1 MEYTFFFS
9 FENYIEYNFRLFET
23 SIYNID
29 SEYIEFNFEYFNE
42 KERWGEKKFLM
53 RKKEK

>member
-42 KERWGEKKFLM
+42 KER
-53 RKKEK
+53 